1 MNFVLRDLCAV
12 RYSHTTRHCNDVIHI
27 FKMFY
32 ILYAVLTSCVCDQI
46 LVSLNNFL
54 NQFFYFRSLLC
65 YYITVCVCVC
75 VCVCTCVRVC
85 VHVCA
90 CVYMCTCVC
99 VCVCVCVYMCAC
111 VGVCM
116 RILCCLLL
124 FEVQTMPKQP
134 FFIDINF
141 HLDFMCLLVIV

>member
-1 MNFVLRDLCAV
+1 MNFVLRDLFAV
-12 RYSHTTRHCNDVIHI
+12 RYSHTTHHCIDVMHV

-32 ILYAVLTSCVCDQI
+32 ILYAVLNFCVCDQI

-54 NQFFYFRSLLC
+54 NQFFTSDLYFVTVLL
-65 YYITVCVCVC
+65 CVCVC
-75 VCVCTCVRVC
+75 VCVCAR
-85 VHVCA
+85 A
-90 CVYMCTCVC
+90 C

-141 HLDFMCLLVIV
+141 HLDFMCLLLIV